1 MKNNTIILVD
11 GENISYRYADKIK
24 KYARRLG
31 TVVEQKVYHR
41 QKDPCTLQWTEKA
54 KANGYK
60 DICLCGGPAKNKVDH
75 KMQKDARA
83 YMQNPEIGIVCIVT
97 SHSGFR
103 CLSKDAAIA
112 GKKLYF
118 IGEEKARCV
127 CAAPGQNSSCSS
139 DRIIFCA
146 INDSPTL
153 FCAVNGI
160 MRNNGKW
167 QKT

>member
-1 MKNNTIILVD
+1 VSLFFFRKENRSMKNNTIILVD

-97 SHSGFR
+97 SDSGFR

-118 IGEEKARCV
+118 IGEEKAPVRLRS
-127 CAAPGQNSSCSS
+127 AGTK
-139 DRIIFCA
+139 F
-146 INDSPTL
+146 
-153 FCAVNGI
+153 I
-160 MRNNGKW
+160 MLK
-167 QKT
+167 

>member
-41 QKDPCTLQWTEKA
+41 QKDYHTLRWTDKA
-54 KANGYK
+54 KTSSYK

-75 KMQKDARA
+75 KIQKDARK
-83 YMQNPEIGIVCIVT
+83 YMQNSEIDIICIAT
-97 SHSGFR
+97 SDKGFR
-103 CLSKDAAIA
+103 CLANDAAMT

-118 IGEEKARCV
+118 IGEDKAPV
-127 CAAPGQNSSCSS
+127 CLRSAGTKF
-139 DRIIFCA
+139 I
-146 INDSPTL
+146 TL
-153 FCAVNGI
+153 
-160 MRNNGKW
+160 K
-167 QKT
+167 